1 MDITS
6 ISLLEGAGAGLL
18 GLSSILYS
26 ELFVCTRPLN
36 IGSTTVSNELSKN
49 SVIRAIMIII
59 NNEPLI

>member
-26 ELFVCTRPLN
+26 ELFVCTKPLN
-36 IGSTTVSNELSKN
+36 IGSTVSKELSRN
-49 SVIRAIMIII
+49 SVIRVIMVHY
-59 NNEPLI
+59 NNKPLI